1 MVALVILS
9 IGLGALLVA
18 TSQNIRA
25 YQRLEAHMAE
35 NWVSLQTINLLK
47 LGLTEVPD
55 NQPSYTK
62 TKIQNLKIYTKIEKK
77 STPLPYMKVIKIS
90 TRTQASG
97 PYDQV
102 NYTYLY
108 ANNE

>member
-18 TSQNIRA
+18 TSQNIRT

-35 NWVSLQTINLLK
+35 NWVCLQTINLLR
-47 LGLTEVPD
+47 LGLIQLQD
-55 NQPSYTK
+55 NQPVFSK
-62 TKIQNLKIYTKIEKK
+62 TTIKNLKIHTKIEKK
-77 STPLPYMKVIKIS
+77 TTSIGFMKQIKIS

-108 ANNE
+108 EANE